1 MLLGILVLGASLVL
15 DWNEG
20 VSHYESGDVT
30 NALKVLRPLMLTKEY
45 GPRAAEIVA
54 KLELE
59 RGEIEE
65 AAAAAQIALRAHPKD
80 ERHKRNFARAAS
92 NLSEF
97 NTNHHIEEVLNNAQG
112 KDPSEL
118 LRASWYVCRDL
129 IVEAGNLSTND
140 AANQVRLSTDLSAR
154 AEKLVDNW
162 IPVREAVTHSI
173 TNDAEAA
180 TIIARLEEA
189 KLRTESAAVKLADLE
204 TGDAYVKLGEVEE
217 DFKSFVKLVAMP
229 PMSIEE
235 DYIAETNKNFK
246 DALDFTRAFRAKFP
260 LWAKNYQSQAESN
273 TNAAPFT
280 VETQTKISG
289 LATELEQLQMDMTEN
304 ERKLEI
310 INEIRELMP
319 KNPSS
324 GQGQGEGQGDGQAQ
338 GEVQSEGEEQDQE
351 EDQDK
356 GAGKDEEKEDSS
368 AEAVLQKAE
377 ERSKE
382 YEDKKRRNE
391 RRVKLAPNERDW

>member
-54 KLELE
+54 KLELA
-59 RGEIEE
+59 RGEIDE
-65 AAAAAQIALRAHPKD
+65 AAAAAQIALRARPKD
-80 ERHKRNFARAAS
+80 ERLKRNFARASA

-97 NTNHHIEEVLNNAQG
+97 KANRHIEEVLKGAEG

-118 LRASWYVCRDL
+118 LRASWYECRDL
-129 IVEAGNLSTND
+129 IVESGNLSTND
-140 AANQVRLSTDLSAR
+140 AARQVRLSGDLALR
-154 AEKLVDNW
+154 TEKLADAW
-162 IPVREAVTHSI
+162 IPVREAIIQSVTNE
-173 TNDAEAA
+173 TERA
-180 TIIARLEEA
+180 TILPRLEKA
-189 KLRTESAAVKLADLE
+189 KETTENAAVKLSDLE

-217 DFKSFVKLVAMP
+217 DFKAFVKLVAMP

-260 LWAKNYQSQAESN
+260 MWAKNYQAEAEAN

-280 VETQTKISG
+280 VETQAKISG
-289 LATELEQLQMDMTEN
+289 LATELEQLQMDQNEN
-304 ERKLEI
+304 ERKIEI

-319 KNPSS
+319 KNPGS
-324 GQGQGEGQGDGQAQ
+324 GQGQGEGQGQDQAQAQ
-338 GEVQSEGEEQDQE
+338 GQDEGQGQDQE
-351 EDQDK
+351 EGQ
-356 GAGKDEEKEDSS
+356 GQDEEGDSS
-368 AEAVLQKAE
+368 IEAVLQKAE
-377 ERSKE
+377 ERTKE
-382 YEDKKRRNE
+382 YEDKKRRTGD
-391 RRVKLAPNERDW
+391 RKALAPNERDW

>member
-1 MLLGILVLGASLVL
+1 MLLGILLLGASLVL

-20 VSHYESGDVT
+20 VSHYEAGDTT
-30 NALKVLRPLMLTKEY
+30 NALRVLRPLMLDKEY

-80 ERHKRNFARAAS
+80 ERHKRNFARASAKLFEFKS
-92 NLSEF
+92 NRHVED
-97 NTNHHIEEVLNNAQG
+97 VLRNAQG

-118 LRASWYVCRDL
+118 LRSSWYECRDL
-129 IVEAGNLSTND
+129 VTEAGNLSTND
-140 AANQVRLSTDLSAR
+140 AASQVRLSGDLFSR
-154 AEKLVDNW
+154 AEKLADNW
-162 IPVREAVTHSI
+162 IPVREAIVQSVTNE
-173 TNDAEAA
+173 TERA
-180 TIIARLEEA
+180 TIITRLDNA
-189 KLRTESAAVKLADLE
+189 ASATETAAVKLADLE
-204 TGDAYVKLGEVEE
+204 LGDAYVKLGEVEE
-217 DFKSFVKLVAMP
+217 DFKGFVKLVAMP
-229 PMSIEE
+229 PMAIEE

-260 LWAKNYQSQAESN
+260 MWAKNYQAQNEAN

-289 LATELEQLQMDMTEN
+289 LATELEQLQMDQNEN

-310 INEIRELMP
+310 IKEIQELMP
-319 KNPSS
+319 KNP
-324 GQGQGEGQGDGQAQ
+324 GHGQGEGQGEGEAQ
-338 GEVQSEGEEQDQE
+338 NQGVAEGEEKEENQEAQDQE
-351 EDQDK
+351 KREGED
-356 GAGKDEEKEDSS
+356 EKEDSS
-368 AEAVLQKAE
+368 VEAVLQKAE
-377 ERSKE
+377 ERTKE
-382 YEDKKRRNE
+382 YEDKKRRSE